1 MRSALKWLAF
11 AACVAG
17 LVWGPFART
26 FEDVRRYG
34 YLPDIMPSDWRATN
48 VWLDSSQCTVERG
61 AWLAVCEEGRLIPIS
76 ERAIADDPGHALLLN
91 AWAAITGKRAT
102 LVDVARLSTLLNT
115 IGLVALAGLLFSLR
129 AWITSIV
136 LLALGPAEFLG
147 WMGTSPHWAFIGM
160 VSLAGLLPL
169 AIATRS
175 GRAWIGGGILALAV
189 ATLVRESIGLM
200 GFALTLGAVAA
211 TTWLQR
217 PRGLR
222 AVARPALVVLLAVAA
237 LLAPRW
243 ATMAR
248 DAAFP
253 MAPAERLQT
262 HGLSHTLYLGLGF
275 VENRWGIR
283 YDDDYGEALANQAG
297 LVFCSP
303 EYFRMMWRLYLSRIA
318 EDPVEVA
325 RIYWEKALQLLVVPT
340 LHPGPPFGVVLAIGL
355 VHLLA
360 ATGLGL
366 WRRVGFPQ
374 GLPIE
379 AMSLAFLGLFLAQAI
394 LALPSHMYAVPVNA
408 FILVLLGVLVEFAAR
423 GLWMVPSKWR
433 GPTWWRPGT
442 SCTRR

>member
-1 MRSALKWLAF
+1 MKWLAF
-11 AACVAG
+11 AICVAG

-34 YLPDIMPSDWRATN
+34 YMADIMPSDWRATN
-48 VWLDSSQCTVERG
+48 IWLDSTECTVSRG
-61 AWLAVCEEGRLIPIS
+61 VWLAVCENGKLIPIS
-76 ERAIADDPGHALLLN
+76 ERAIADDPGHALLLS

-136 LLALGPAEFLG
+136 LLALAPAEFLG

-169 AIATRS
+169 AIATRR
-175 GRAWIGGGILALAV
+175 GWAWIGGGILALAV
-189 ATLVRESIGLM
+189 VTLVRESIGLM

-211 TTWLQR
+211 STLLQR
-217 PRGLR
+217 PRGVR
-222 AVARPALVVLLAVAA
+222 GVMRPALVIVLAAGA
-237 LLAPRW
+237 LLAPKW

-275 VENRWGIR
+275 VENKWGIR
-283 YDDDYGEALANQAG
+283 YDDDYGEDLANKAG
-297 LVFCSP
+297 IVFCSP
-303 EYFRMMWRLYLSRIA
+303 EYFRLMWRLYVGRIV

-325 RIYWEKALQLLVVPT
+325 RIYWKKAMQLLAVPT
-340 LHPGPPFGVVLAIGL
+340 LHPGPPFGIVLAIGV
-355 VHLLA
+355 VHLLVS
-360 ATGLGL
+360 TWFGL

-379 AMSLAFLGLFLAQAI
+379 ALSLAFLSLFLAQAMV
-394 LALPSHMYAVPVNA
+394 ALPSHMYAVPVNA
-408 FILVLLGVLVEFAAR
+408 FILVMFGTIVEFAVRSLATVLSR
-423 GLWMVPSKWR
+423 RLR
-433 GPTWWRPGT
+433 PT
-442 SCTRR
+442 

>member
-11 AACVAG
+11 AVCVAG

-48 VWLDSSQCTVERG
+48 VWLDSTDCTVARG
-61 AWLAVCEEGRLIPIS
+61 VWLAVCERDRLIPIS
-76 ERAIADDPGHALLLN
+76 ERAIADDPGHVLLLN
-91 AWAAITGKRAT
+91 AWAALTAKRAT

-147 WMGTSPHWAFIGM
+147 WMGTSPHWAFMGM

-169 AIATRS
+169 AIATGR

-189 ATLVRESIGLM
+189 VTLVRESIGLM
-200 GFALTLGAVAA
+200 GFALTLGALG
-211 TTWLQR
+211 TTAWLQR
-217 PRGLR
+217 SRGFR
-222 AVARPALVVLLAVAA
+222 ALLHAALVAGLAFAA
-237 LLAPRW
+237 LLAPKW

-253 MAPAERLQT
+253 MAPVERLQT

-275 VENRWGIR
+275 VENKWGIR

-303 EYFRMMWRLYLSRIA
+303 EYFRLMWKLYLARIV

-325 RIYWEKALQLLVVPT
+325 RIYREKAWRLLVVPT
-340 LHPGPPFGVVLAIGL
+340 LYPGPPFGLVLAIGL
-355 VHLLA
+355 VQLVA
-360 ATGLGL
+360 ATWLGL

-374 GLPIE
+374 GLAIE
-379 AMSLAFLGLFLAQAI
+379 AVSLAFLGLFLAQAV

-408 FILVLLGVLVEFAAR
+408 FILVLFGTLVEFAGR
-423 GLWMVPSKWR
+423 GLWVALSKR
-433 GPTWWRPGT
+433 RRPT
-442 SCTRR
+442 

>member
-1 MRSALKWLAF
+1 MASALKWLAF
-11 AACVAG
+11 AVCVAG

-34 YLPDIMPSDWRATN
+34 YMPDIMPSDWRATN
-48 VWLDSSQCTVERG
+48 VWLDSTDCTVARG
-61 AWLAVCEEGRLIPIS
+61 VWLAMCEDGRLIPIS
-76 ERAIADDPGHALLLN
+76 ERAIADDPGHALLLSG
-91 AWAAITGKRAT
+91 WAAITGKRAS

-115 IGLVALAGLLFSLR
+115 IGLVALAGLLFSLK
-129 AWITSIV
+129 AWITSIA

-169 AIATRS
+169 AIATRR
-175 GRAWIGGGILALAV
+175 GWAWICSGIVALAV
-189 ATLVRESIGLM
+189 VTLVRESIGLM

-211 TTWLQR
+211 TALLQR
-217 PRGLR
+217 PRELR
-222 AVARPALVVLLAVAA
+222 ALFRPALVLLLASAA

-253 MAPAERLQT
+253 MAPVERLQT

-275 VENRWGIR
+275 VENKWGIR
-283 YDDDYGEALANQAG
+283 YDDDYGEDLANKAG

-303 EYFRMMWRLYLSRIA
+303 EYFRLMWKLYLSRIV

-325 RIYWEKALQLLVVPT
+325 RIYWEKALQLLIVPT
-340 LHPGPPFGVVLAIGL
+340 FYPGPPFGLVLAIGL
-355 VHLLA
+355 THLLA

-366 WRRVGFPQ
+366 WRRVGFPH

-379 AMSLAFLGLFLAQAI
+379 AVSLAFLGLFLAQAI

-408 FILVLLGVLVEFAAR
+408 FILVLFGVLVEFAVR
-423 GLWMVPSKWR
+423 GLWTALPKR
-433 GPTWWRPGT
+433 RRPT
-442 SCTRR
+442 

>member
-1 MRSALKWLAF
+1 MASALKWLAF
-11 AACVAG
+11 AVCVAG

-34 YLPDIMPSDWRATN
+34 YMPDIMPSDWRATN
-48 VWLDSSQCTVERG
+48 VWLDSTGCTVARG
-61 AWLAVCEEGRLIPIS
+61 VWLAVCEGDRLIPIS
-76 ERAIADDPGHALLLN
+76 ERAIADDPGHALLLS
-91 AWAAITGKRAT
+91 AWAGITGKRAT

-115 IGLVALAGLLFSLR
+115 IGLVALAGLLFSRR
-129 AWITSIV
+129 AWTTSIV

-175 GRAWIGGGILALAV
+175 GWGWIGGGIVALAV
-189 ATLVRESIGLM
+189 VTLVRESIGLM
-200 GFALTLGAVAA
+200 GFALTLGAVATMA
-211 TTWLQR
+211 FLQR
-217 PRGLR
+217 PRELRGLI
-222 AVARPALVVLLAVAA
+222 RPALVIVLAAVA
-237 LLAPRW
+237 LLAPKW
-243 ATMAR
+243 STMAR

-253 MAPAERLQT
+253 VAPVERLQT

-275 VENRWGIR
+275 VENKWGIR
-283 YDDDYGEALANQAG
+283 YDDDYGEDLANKAG

-303 EYFRMMWRLYLSRIA
+303 EYFRLMWKLYLSRIV

-325 RIYWEKALQLLVVPT
+325 RIYSEKALQLLIVPT
-340 LHPGPPFGVVLAIGL
+340 LYPGPPFGMVLVIGL

-360 ATGLGL
+360 ATWLGL
-366 WRRVGFPQ
+366 WRRVDFPQ

-379 AMSLAFLGLFLAQAI
+379 AVSVAFLGLFLAQAI

-408 FILVLLGVLVEFAAR
+408 FILVLLGTLVEFVAR
-423 GLWMVPSKWR
+423 GLWTALSKR
-433 GPTWWRPGT
+433 RRPT
-442 SCTRR
+442 

>member
-1 MRSALKWLAF
+1 MKWLAF
-11 AACVAG
+11 AICVAG

-34 YLPDIMPSDWRATN
+34 YMADIMPSDWRATN
-48 VWLDSSQCTVERG
+48 IWLDSTECTVSRG
-61 AWLAVCEEGRLIPIS
+61 VWLAVCENGKLIPIS
-76 ERAIADDPGHALLLN
+76 ERAIADDPGHALLLS

-136 LLALGPAEFLG
+136 LLALAPAEFLG

-169 AIATRS
+169 AIATRR
-175 GRAWIGGGILALAV
+175 GWAWIGGGILALAV
-189 ATLVRESIGLM
+189 VTLVRESIGLM

-211 TTWLQR
+211 STLLQR
-217 PRGLR
+217 PRGVR
-222 AVARPALVVLLAVAA
+222 GVMRPALVIVLAAGA
-237 LLAPRW
+237 LLAPKW

-275 VENRWGIR
+275 VENKWGIR
-283 YDDDYGEALANQAG
+283 YDDDYGEDLANKAG
-297 LVFCSP
+297 IVFCSP
-303 EYFRMMWRLYLSRIA
+303 EYFRLMWRLYVGRIV

-340 LHPGPPFGVVLAIGL
+340 MQPGPPFGIVLAIGV
-355 VHLLA
+355 VHLLVS
-360 ATGLGL
+360 TWFGL

-379 AMSLAFLGLFLAQAI
+379 ALSLAFLSLFLAQAMV
-394 LALPSHMYAVPVNA
+394 ALPSHMYAVPVNA
-408 FILVLLGVLVEFAAR
+408 FILVMFGTIVEFAVRSLATVLSR
-423 GLWMVPSKWR
+423 RLR
-433 GPTWWRPGT
+433 PT
-442 SCTRR
+442 